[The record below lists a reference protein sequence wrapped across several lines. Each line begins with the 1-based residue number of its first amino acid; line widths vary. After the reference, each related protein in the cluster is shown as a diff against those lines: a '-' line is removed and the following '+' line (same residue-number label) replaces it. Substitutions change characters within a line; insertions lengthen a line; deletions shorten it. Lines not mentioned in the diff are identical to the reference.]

1 MTLTNTEMWGNHC
14 LYVYAN
20 RHYGNG
26 GTAAANFTARMQGTD
41 YQNIGGGLSAH
52 LNAIENHN
60 PNATNV
66 NWPWIPEVLP
76 YDLFDNEND
85 NVTISTT
92 ASTNQLPGLNCHL
105 ASLESFNPNSINGI
119 WPWIPE
125 GLPYDLFDDR
135 NDAAFN
141 GFVTDNVNG
150 YINSQLFNALQS
162 DVRSIPAFRDRL
174 LQLNGNNQQVQ
185 VNALFNA
192 YNY

>member
-1 MTLTNTEMWGNHC
+1 MWGNHC
-14 LYVYAN
+14 QYVYAN

-26 GTAAANFTARMQGTD
+26 GTAANEFNSFMQGA
-41 YQNIGGGLSAH
+41 NWF
-52 LNAIENHN
+52 NAG
-60 PNATNV
+60 
-66 NWPWIPEVLP
+66 
-76 YDLFDNEND
+76 
-85 NVTISTT
+85 ST

-105 ASLESFNPNSINGI
+105 AALESFNPNSINGI